1 MEVANMKRNTTG
13 SAMNQSSYKIVE
25 KQIMLNLSELL
36 RKQGLISDEEKMRMK
51 KIINS

>member
-1 MEVANMKRNTTG
+1 MEVASMERNTTD
-13 SAMNQSSYKIVE
+13 SARNQNSFRIVE